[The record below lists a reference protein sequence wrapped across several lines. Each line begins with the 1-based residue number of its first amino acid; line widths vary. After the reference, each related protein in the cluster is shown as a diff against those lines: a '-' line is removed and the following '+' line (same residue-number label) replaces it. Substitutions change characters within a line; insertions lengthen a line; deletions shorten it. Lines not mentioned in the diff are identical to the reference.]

1 MNRCRHR
8 DKHYLTNFLTT
19 QNKNHD
25 LQPQQAGEHSVQPPV
40 GQPGLHPPVK
50 PPGLN
55 PQMDPPDQ
63 DQADHHQP
71 HQAVPLLSK
80 QQEEPVQLPL
90 QPPIPVYE
98 LQQPLIQAKN
108 LEGAEEKEPMLI
120 IQCVFLVL

>member
-80 QQEEPVQLPL
+80 QQEEPVQLPPQPAIPVHEL
-90 QPPIPVYE
+90 HQPPDTGQEARRSRRKGTNVDYSIYF
-98 LQQPLIQAKN
+98 I
-108 LEGAEEKEPMLI
+108 
-120 IQCVFLVL
+120 